1 LSRPLASWRKKIVD
15 ICINIHIL
23 WATDF
28 SWDERKRKD
37 NVRQH
42 GFDFADAGAV
52 FEGFTLT
59 VEDDRFSYGEQRFI
73 PPGML
78 KGTVVVIAHTER
90 NEVIRVISMRKATRN
105 EQKIFFEWVT
115 D

>member
-1 LSRPLASWRKKIVD
+1 MSRPLVIWNKKIVD

-23 WATDF
+23 WAMDF
-28 SWDERKRKD
+28 SWDERKRKN
-37 NVRQH
+37 NVRHH
-42 GFDFADAGAV
+42 GFDFADAETV

-59 VEDDRFSYGEQRFI
+59 VGDDRFPYGEQRFI
-73 PPGML
+73 TLGML

-90 NEVIRVISMRKATRN
+90 NEIIRVISMRKATRN
-105 EQKIFFEWVT
+105 EQETFFGCLT